1 MSGVVVLNASYEPL
15 GVVSL
20 HRAMVYVIRERV
32 QVVQAVEGATFRSA
46 DAEFPVPKVVAFKH
60 QIRVPYRRRQQAWST
75 RGVIARD
82 AALHSGLCAYCGKR
96 PGTTVDH
103 IVPASTF
110 TPRSAANTWMN
121 TIAACNM
128 CNNRKANRTPEEA
141 GMPLRYQ
148 PREVFEY
155 DRLLVAIQ
163 ATGADLVELGL
174 AG

>member
-60 QIRVPYRRRQQAWST
+60 QIRVPYRRRRQAWST
-75 RGVIARD
+75 RGVIERD
-82 AALHSGLCAYCGKR
+82 KGLGCAYCEKR
-96 PGTTVDH
+96 SGTTVDH
-103 IVPASTF
+103 IVPASKF
-110 TPRSAANTWMN
+110 SPRSDANTWMN
-121 TIAACNM
+121 TVAACGP
-128 CNNRKANRTPEEA
+128 CNNRKADRTPEEA
-141 GMPLRYQ
+141 RMPLRFQ

-155 DRLLVAIQ
+155 DRLLVAIK
-163 ATGADLVELGL
+163 ATGADMVELGL
-174 AG
+174 TA